1 MATNNYIT
9 NLSNIFKNYANSMNS
24 SDADTVSIKKP
35 DSLTR
40 DIGGSFR
47 ENQPFVSGYF
57 YIFFKIPTLNSK
69 LEGDVNTQIAEWF
82 HSTCEGFSPHSIMI
96 NKEDVPGIGQT
107 GASFPTSITTNREFS
122 LTFREY
128 RYQPI
133 SRGIRAWTSF
143 FNPHIGASPLS
154 DGTFIPKN
162 YKGQCCVIQTTPTYG
177 GSGCDH
183 EFTDKDIE
191 EVYFYDGVWPTTRP
205 DDTAAASDIQSNNFI
220 THSITFSFDN
230 SPLTSQSELMSVA
243 SSLISNRKF
252 MKGFDKYYEIA
263 KNFATITV

>member
-1 MATNNYIT
+1 MGECYIE
-9 NLSNIFKNYANSMNS
+9 NLSTVFKAYANNMNS
-24 SDADTVSIKKP
+24 GSAGEVSNKKP

-57 YIFFKIPTLNSK
+57 YVFFKIPTLNGGLSTTN
-69 LEGDVNTQIAEWF
+69 EQIAEWF

-96 NKEDVPGIGQT
+96 NKEDVPGLGQT
-107 GASFPTSITTNREFS
+107 GASFPTSIVTNREFS

-128 RYQPI
+128 RHQPI
-133 SRGIRAWTSF
+133 SRGIRAWTAF
-143 FNPHIGASPLS
+143 FDPHIGASPLS
-154 DGTFIPKN
+154 NGAFIPKN

-177 GSGCDH
+177 GPECCHD
-183 EFTDKDIE
+183 FTIDDIE

-220 THSITFSFDN
+220 THSISFSFDN
-230 SPLTSQSELMSVA
+230 SPLTSHEDLMEA
-243 SSLISNRKF
+243 AADLISNRKF
-252 MKGFDKYYEIA
+252 MKGFDKYYEMA
-263 KNFATITV
+263 RNFTA

>member
-1 MATNNYIT
+1 
-9 NLSNIFKNYANSMNS
+9 MNS
-24 SDADTVSIKKP
+24 GNPGEVSVKKP

-57 YIFFKIPTLNSK
+57 YVFFKIPTLNGN
-69 LEGDVNTQIAEWF
+69 LDANEQIAEWF

-96 NKEDVPGIGQT
+96 NKEDVPGLGQT
-107 GASFPTSITTNREFS
+107 GSSFPTSITTNREFS

-128 RYQPI
+128 RHQPI
-133 SRGIRAWTSF
+133 SRGIRAWTAF
-143 FNPHIGASPLS
+143 LNPHIGASPLS
-154 DGTFIPKN
+154 DGAFIPKN

-177 GSGCDH
+177 GSGCEHD
-183 EFTDKDIE
+183 FTIEDIE

-220 THSITFSFDN
+220 THSISFSFDN
-230 SPLTSQSELMSVA
+230 SPLTSQEDLMEA
-243 SSLISNRKF
+243 AASLISNRKF
-252 MKGFDKYYEIA
+252 MKGFDKYYEMA
-263 KNFATITV
+263 KNFASSTN

>member
-1 MATNNYIT
+1 MGQNYIE
-9 NLSNIFKNYANSMNS
+9 NLSTMFKDYSNNMGSNEGTGS
-24 SDADTVSIKKP
+24 VSIKKP
-35 DSLTR
+35 DTLTR

-57 YIFFKIPTLNSK
+57 YVFFKIPTLNDGLS
-69 LEGDVNTQIAEWF
+69 GGVNTQIAEWF

-96 NKEDVPGIGQT
+96 NKEDVPGLGQT
-107 GASFPTSITTNREFS
+107 GASFPTSIVTNREFS

-128 RYQPI
+128 RHQPI

-154 DGTFIPKN
+154 NGAFIPRN

-177 GSGCDH
+177 GSDCGHD
-183 EFTDKDIE
+183 FTIEDIE

-220 THSITFSFDN
+220 THSISFSFDN
-230 SPLTSQSELMSVA
+230 SPLTSQSDLMSA
-243 SSLISNRKF
+243 AASLISSRKF
-252 MKGFDKYYEIA
+252 MKGFDKYYEVA
-263 KNFATITV
+263 QNFSATTV